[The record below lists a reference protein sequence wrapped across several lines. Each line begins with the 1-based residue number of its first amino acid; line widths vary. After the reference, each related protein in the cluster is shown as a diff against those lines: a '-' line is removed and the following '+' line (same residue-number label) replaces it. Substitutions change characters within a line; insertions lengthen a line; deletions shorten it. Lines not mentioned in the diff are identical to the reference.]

1 MARQLPA
8 GCAVL
13 EDSCPPHLSD
23 AAQIMNDAWN
33 SITANTIAACWKHTP
48 CLDVNEERDSVD
60 FVARIEQDS
69 VVQMNKLKTVSP
81 RQNIPTHQDQ
91 AKLSHA
97 SLQADSWAQLNDTVA
112 SNSVAIEHINNRFLG
127 LESALH
133 SVDEL
138 QHAVE
143 ERLEAMDLRVSAKAL
158 SGGDAVQRLDTLQ
171 SKVTELDH
179 GLDRCLS
186 SCLDQELRLQ
196 LLERATYDGV
206 LLWKIDDFARR
217 KKEAVDGVT
226 MSLYSIPFYTSRHGY
241 KMCARVYLNGD
252 GMGKGTHLSFF
263 FVVMKGPFD
272 ALLPWP
278 FKQKVTLIIINQ
290 AGKKHVTDTF
300 RPDPQSN
307 SFQRPTQKEMN
318 VASGCPMFIRQDQL
332 LNGGFV
338 KDDCIFL
345 RVVVDVTDIGTL
357 VL

>member
-1 MARQLPA
+1 M
-8 GCAVL
+8 
-13 EDSCPPHLSD
+13 
-23 AAQIMNDAWN
+23 
-33 SITANTIAACWKHTP
+33 
-48 CLDVNEERDSVD
+48 
-60 FVARIEQDS
+60 
-69 VVQMNKLKTVSP
+69 
-81 RQNIPTHQDQ
+81 
-91 AKLSHA
+91 
-97 SLQADSWAQLNDTVA
+97 
-112 SNSVAIEHINNRFLG
+112 AIEHINNRFLG

-143 ERLEAMDLRVSAKAL
+143 ERLEAMDLRVCERQTAATFSIQLQIETLQAKLVELKRRMDSDIGVAPYPSELAAKAL

-217 KKEAVDGVT
+217 RKEAVDGVT